1 VKSWTTKSGQK
12 IYRILHGRCNCFLIS
27 YHNKHLLVDTGRE
40 NKWEKLSRELDKLGV
55 NSSSLNGLI
64 LTHSHFDHAE
74 NAANIKK
81 KFSTRIIIHK
91 READY
96 LRSGE
101 NPVIHG
107 TTFYTRFITER
118 LSQKL
123 LARYF
128 RYTPVD
134 CDTMIED
141 IYDLKN
147 LGFNGYLIQTPGHSP
162 GSISV
167 IMENEIAIVGDA
179 MFGVFRGSVFP
190 PFAADA
196 GLMVRSWERLLN
208 TDCSI
213 YLPAH
218 GTQRSKEL
226 LQRHYK
232 KYKRIYNL

>member
-1 VKSWTTKSGQK
+1 MKSWTTKSGQK

-27 YHNKHLLVDTGRE
+27 YQNKYLLVDTGRE

-55 NSSSLNGLI
+55 NSNSLNGVI

-81 KFSTRIIIHK
+81 KFNKSIIIHR

-96 LRSGE
+96 LRRGE
-101 NPVIHG
+101 NPVIQG
-107 TTFYTRFITER
+107 TTFFTKFLTEG

-123 LARYF
+123 LTRYC
-128 RYTPVD
+128 RYKPAD
-134 CDTMIED
+134 CDVIIED
-141 IYDLKN
+141 RYDLN
-147 LGFNGYLIQTPGHSP
+147 HLGFNGYLIHTPGHSP

-167 IMENEIAIVGDA
+167 IIEKEIALVGDA
-179 MFGVFRGSVFP
+179 MFGVFKGSVFP
-190 PFAADA
+190 PFAADS

-218 GTQRSKEL
+218 GTQRSKDL
-226 LQRHYK
+226 LQRQYN

>member
-1 VKSWTTKSGQK
+1 MKSWTTKSGQK

-27 YHNKHLLVDTGRE
+27 YQNKYLLVDTGRE
-40 NKWEKLSRELDKLGV
+40 NKWEKLSRGLDKLGV
-55 NSSSLNGLI
+55 NSNSLNGVI

-81 KFSTRIIIHK
+81 KFNKSIIIHR

-96 LRSGE
+96 LRRGE
-101 NPVIHG
+101 NPVIQG
-107 TTFYTRFITER
+107 TTFFTKFLTEG

-123 LARYF
+123 LTRYC
-128 RYTPVD
+128 RYKPVD
-134 CDTMIED
+134 CDVIIED
-141 IYDLKN
+141 RYDLN
-147 LGFNGYLIQTPGHSP
+147 HLGFRGYLLHTPGHSP
-162 GSISV
+162 GSISIV
-167 IMENEIAIVGDA
+167 IDNEIAIVGDA
-179 MFGVFRGSVFP
+179 LFGILKGSVFP
-190 PFAADA
+190 PFAADS

-226 LQRHYK
+226 LQRQYN